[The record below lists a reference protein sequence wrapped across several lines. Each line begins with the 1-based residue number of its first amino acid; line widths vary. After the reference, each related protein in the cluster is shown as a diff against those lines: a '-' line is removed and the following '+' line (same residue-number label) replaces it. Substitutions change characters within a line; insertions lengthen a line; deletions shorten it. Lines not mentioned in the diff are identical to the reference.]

1 MSSAIPLKSLF
12 YGVFTIEKINIPYY
26 LGGIVYEETTRE
38 FTLMPDQATKLQAT
52 RILLTAAAVVILVT
66 GLKLGQS
73 FFIPVLLA
81 GFIATVSFP
90 ITYWLRRRRVPRP
103 IAVLLTVLVDFA
115 FLTGV
120 VIIVITL
127 TGDLESKWQDKYYPA
142 METKIEE
149 IRETAVTTLEKLKV
163 PDAQKTVD
171 NYATIEIPAQ
181 IGKSF
186 DPFDLG
192 KDVAVRVVG
201 FLGSTL
207 LILILT
213 VFMLS
218 EARMFSGRVNAILEA
233 RGPNLDRLL
242 NSTADIQRYLAMK
255 TVVSLA
261 TGVLAGFL
269 CWAAGLDFYV
279 LWGILAFALNFI
291 PVLGSIIAGIP
302 PFVLAFLVDGGP
314 SALAVG
320 VGYVSI
326 NIFLGNFLEPM
337 LMGRRFGLSTLV
349 VIISVLFWGFVW
361 GGVGMFLAVPLTM
374 VLKVM
379 LDNSEELRWI
389 AVAITKEKPDSILN
403 LHEIDTALESLPP
416 RDQVDLSGVT
426 TERRS

>member
-1 MSSAIPLKSLF
+1 MEGVLKRFPSK
-12 YGVFTIEKINIPYY
+12 VT
-26 LGGIVYEETTRE
+26 
-38 FTLMPDQATKLQAT
+38 MPDEAKKLQAT

-73 FFIPVLLA
+73 FFVPVLLA

-90 ITYWLRRRRVPRP
+90 ITSWLRKRRVPMP

-115 FLTGV
+115 FMTGV

-127 TGDLESKWQDKYYPA
+127 TGDLESKWQDRYYPA
-142 METKIEE
+142 MNSKIDEV
-149 IRETAVTTLEKLKV
+149 RETAVGVLENLKI
-163 PDAQKTVD
+163 PDARKTVD
-171 NYATIEIPAQ
+171 NYATIKIPAQ
-181 IGKSF
+181 IGKNF

-192 KDVAVRVVG
+192 KDVAVRVLG

-218 EARMFSGRVNAILEA
+218 EARMFGRRVNAVLEA
-233 RGPNLDRLL
+233 RGPNLDRLM

-269 CWAAGLDFYV
+269 CWAAGLDFYI

-291 PVLGSIIAGIP
+291 PVLGSIIAGVP
-302 PFVLAFLVDGGP
+302 PFIVAFLVDGGP

-320 VGYVSI
+320 VGYISI

-349 VIISVLFWGFVW
+349 VIISVLFWGFIW
-361 GGVGMFLAVPLTM
+361 GPVGMFLAVPLTM

-379 LDNSEELRWI
+379 LDNSDELRWI
-389 AVAITKEKPDSILN
+389 AVAITKEKPDSILD
-403 LHEIDTALESLPP
+403 LHDLDGSLDGLSSGN
-416 RDQVDLSGVT
+416 RVDLSAVT
-426 TERRS
+426 ADKRG

>member
-1 MSSAIPLKSLF
+1 MKRFPSK
-12 YGVFTIEKINIPYY
+12 VT
-26 LGGIVYEETTRE
+26 
-38 FTLMPDQATKLQAT
+38 MPDEAKKLQAT

-73 FFIPVLLA
+73 FFVPVLLA

-90 ITYWLRRRRVPRP
+90 ITSWLRKRRVPMP

-115 FLTGV
+115 FMTGV

-127 TGDLESKWQDKYYPA
+127 TGDLESKWQDRYYPA
-142 METKIEE
+142 MNSKIDEV
-149 IRETAVTTLEKLKV
+149 RETAVGVLENLKI
-163 PDAQKTVD
+163 PDARKTVD
-171 NYATIEIPAQ
+171 NYATIKIPAQ
-181 IGKSF
+181 IGKNF

-192 KDVAVRVVG
+192 KDVAVRVLG

-218 EARMFSGRVNAILEA
+218 EARMFGRRVNAVLEA
-233 RGPNLDRLL
+233 RGPNLDRLM

-269 CWAAGLDFYV
+269 CWAAGLDFYI

-291 PVLGSIIAGIP
+291 PVLGSIIAGVP
-302 PFVLAFLVDGGP
+302 PFIVAFLVDGGP

-320 VGYVSI
+320 VGYISI

-349 VIISVLFWGFVW
+349 VIISVLFWGFIW
-361 GGVGMFLAVPLTM
+361 GPVGMFLAVPLTM

-379 LDNSEELRWI
+379 LDNSDELRWI
-389 AVAITKEKPDSILN
+389 AVAITKEKPDSILD
-403 LHEIDTALESLPP
+403 LHDLDGSLDGLSSGD
-416 RDQVDLSGVT
+416 RVDLSAVT
-426 TERRS
+426 ADKRG

>member
-1 MSSAIPLKSLF
+1 LGRFYYQKKENLVYYQGWHFEMYCPL
-12 YGVFTIEKINIPYY
+12 TI
-26 LGGIVYEETTRE
+26 T
-38 FTLMPDQATKLQAT
+38 MPDEAKKLQAT
-52 RILLTAAAVVILVT
+52 RILLTAAAVVVLVT

-73 FFIPVLLA
+73 FFVPVLLA

-90 ITYWLRRRRVPRP
+90 ITSWLRKRRVPMP

-115 FLTGV
+115 FMTGV

-127 TGDLESKWQDKYYPA
+127 TGDLESKWQDRYYPA
-142 METKIEE
+142 MNSKIEE
-149 IRETAVTTLEKLKV
+149 VRETAVGVLEKLKV
-163 PDAQKTVD
+163 PDARKAVD
-171 NYATIEIPAQ
+171 NYATIKIPAQ
-181 IGKSF
+181 IGKNF

-192 KDVAVRVVG
+192 KDVAVRVLG

-218 EARMFSGRVNAILEA
+218 EARMFGRRVNAILEA
-233 RGPNLDRLL
+233 RGPNLDRLM

-261 TGVLAGFL
+261 TGILAGFL
-269 CWAAGLDFYV
+269 CWAAGLDFYI

-291 PVLGSIIAGIP
+291 PVLGSIIAGVP
-302 PFVLAFLVDGGP
+302 PFILAFLVDGGP

-320 VGYVSI
+320 VGYISI

-361 GGVGMFLAVPLTM
+361 GPVGMFLAVPLTM

-379 LDNSEELRWI
+379 LDNSDELRWI
-389 AVAITKEKPDSILN
+389 AVAITKEKPDSILD
-403 LHEIDTALESLPP
+403 LHDLDGSLNELSSH
-416 RDQVDLSGVT
+416 DQVDLSSVT
-426 TERRS
+426 ADKRG

>member
-1 MSSAIPLKSLF
+1 
-12 YGVFTIEKINIPYY
+12 
-26 LGGIVYEETTRE
+26 
-38 FTLMPDQATKLQAT
+38 MPHEAKKLQAT
-52 RILLTAAAVVILVT
+52 RILLTAAAVVILIT

-73 FFIPVLLA
+73 FFVPVLLA

-90 ITYWLRRRRVPRP
+90 ITSWLRKRRVPMP

-115 FLTGV
+115 FMTGV

-127 TGDLESKWQDKYYPA
+127 TGDLESKWQDRYYPA
-142 METKIEE
+142 MNSKIEE
-149 IRETAVTTLEKLKV
+149 VRETAVGVLENLKI
-163 PDAQKTVD
+163 PEARETVD

-181 IGKSF
+181 IGKNF

-192 KDVAVRVVG
+192 KDVAVRVLG

-218 EARMFSGRVNAILEA
+218 EARMFGRRVNAILEA
-233 RGPNLDRLL
+233 RGPNLDRLM
-242 NSTADIQRYLAMK
+242 NSSADIQRYLAMK

-269 CWAAGLDFYV
+269 CWAAGLDFYI

-302 PFVLAFLVDGGP
+302 PFILAFLVDGGP

-320 VGYVSI
+320 VGYISI

-361 GGVGMFLAVPLTM
+361 GPVGMFLAVPLTM

-379 LDNSEELRWI
+379 LDNSDELRWI
-389 AVAITKEKPDSILN
+389 AVAITKEKPDSILD
-403 LHEIDTALESLPP
+403 LHDLDGVSS
-416 RDQVDLSGVT
+416 RDRVDLSAVT
-426 TERRS
+426 AVTADKRG

>member
-1 MSSAIPLKSLF
+1 
-12 YGVFTIEKINIPYY
+12 
-26 LGGIVYEETTRE
+26 
-38 FTLMPDQATKLQAT
+38 MPDEAKKLQAT

-73 FFIPVLLA
+73 FFVPVLLA

-90 ITYWLRRRRVPRP
+90 ITSWLRKRRVPMP

-115 FLTGV
+115 FMTGV

-127 TGDLESKWQDKYYPA
+127 TGDLESKWQDRYYPA
-142 METKIEE
+142 MNSKIDEV
-149 IRETAVTTLEKLKV
+149 RETAVGVLENLKI
-163 PDAQKTVD
+163 PDARKTVD
-171 NYATIEIPAQ
+171 NYATIKIPAQ
-181 IGKSF
+181 IGKNF

-192 KDVAVRVVG
+192 KDVAVRVLG

-218 EARMFSGRVNAILEA
+218 EARMFGRRVNAVLEA
-233 RGPNLDRLL
+233 RGPNLDRLM

-269 CWAAGLDFYV
+269 CWAAGLDFYI

-291 PVLGSIIAGIP
+291 PVLGSIIAGVP
-302 PFVLAFLVDGGP
+302 PFIVAFLVDGGP

-320 VGYVSI
+320 VGYISI

-349 VIISVLFWGFVW
+349 VIISVLFWGFIW
-361 GGVGMFLAVPLTM
+361 GPVGMFLAVPLTM

-379 LDNSEELRWI
+379 LDNSDELRWI
-389 AVAITKEKPDSILN
+389 AVAITKEKPDSILD
-403 LHEIDTALESLPP
+403 LHDLDGSL
-416 RDQVDLSGVT
+416 DGLSSGDSVDLSAVT
-426 TERRS
+426 ADKRG

>member
-1 MSSAIPLKSLF
+1 M
-12 YGVFTIEKINIPYY
+12 
-26 LGGIVYEETTRE
+26 
-38 FTLMPDQATKLQAT
+38 
-52 RILLTAAAVVILVT
+52 
-66 GLKLGQS
+66 
-73 FFIPVLLA
+73 
-81 GFIATVSFP
+81 
-90 ITYWLRRRRVPRP
+90 PRP

-115 FLTGV
+115 FLTGI

-127 TGDLESKWQDKYYPA
+127 TGDLESKWEDKYYPA
-142 METKIEE
+142 TTAKIEE
-149 IRETAVTTLEKLKV
+149 VSATAVELLQKWKIPNAEDKV
-163 PDAQKTVD
+163 KE
-171 NYATIEIPAQ
+171 YATIQIPEQ
-181 IGKSF
+181 LGKSF

-192 KDVAVRVVG
+192 KDVAFRVGG

-218 EARMFSGRVNAILEA
+218 EARMFGRRVNAILEA
-233 RGPNLDRLL
+233 RGPNLDRLM

-261 TGVLAGFL
+261 TGFLAGFL

-279 LWGILAFALNFI
+279 LWGIVAFALNFI
-291 PVLGSIIAGIP
+291 PVLGSIIAGVP
-302 PFVLAFLVDGGP
+302 PFILAFLVDGGP

-320 VGYVSI
+320 IGYVSI

-361 GGVGMFLAVPLTM
+361 GPVGMFLAVPLTM

-379 LDNSEELRWI
+379 LDNSDELRWI
-389 AVAITKEKPDSILN
+389 AVAITKEKTVSILD
-403 LHEIDTALESLPP
+403 LHEIDEETEGLPLGE
-416 RDQVDLSGVT
+416 QVDLSSVIPDK
-426 TERRS
+426 RS

>member
-1 MSSAIPLKSLF
+1 MYFPPRI
-12 YGVFTIEKINIPYY
+12 T
-26 LGGIVYEETTRE
+26 
-38 FTLMPDQATKLQAT
+38 MPDEAKKLQAT
-52 RILLTAAAVVILVT
+52 RILLTAAAVVILIT

-73 FFIPVLLA
+73 FFVPVLLA

-90 ITYWLRRRRVPRP
+90 ITSWLRKRRVPMP

-115 FLTGV
+115 FMTGV

-127 TGDLESKWQDKYYPA
+127 TGDLESKWQDRYYPA
-142 METKIEE
+142 MNSKIEE
-149 IRETAVTTLEKLKV
+149 VRETAVGVLENLKI
-163 PDAQKTVD
+163 PEARETVD

-181 IGKSF
+181 IGKNF

-192 KDVAVRVVG
+192 KDVAVRVLG

-218 EARMFSGRVNAILEA
+218 EARMFGRRVNAILEA
-233 RGPNLDRLL
+233 RGPNLDRLM

-269 CWAAGLDFYV
+269 CWAAGLDFYI

-302 PFVLAFLVDGGP
+302 PFILAFLVDGGP

-320 VGYVSI
+320 VGYISI

-361 GGVGMFLAVPLTM
+361 GPVGMFLAVPLTM

-379 LDNSEELRWI
+379 LDNSDELRWI
-389 AVAITKEKPDSILN
+389 AVAITKEKPDSILD
-403 LHEIDTALESLPP
+403 LHDLDGSLDGVSS
-416 RDQVDLSGVT
+416 RDRVDLSAVT
-426 TERRS
+426 AVTADKRG

>member
-1 MSSAIPLKSLF
+1 
-12 YGVFTIEKINIPYY
+12 
-26 LGGIVYEETTRE
+26 
-38 FTLMPDQATKLQAT
+38 MPDETKKLQAT
-52 RILLTAAAVVILVT
+52 RILMTAAAVVILIA

-73 FFIPVLLA
+73 FFVPVLLA
-81 GFIATVSFP
+81 GFVATVSFP
-90 ITYWLRRRRVPRP
+90 ITSWLRKRRVPRP

-142 METKIEE
+142 MNSKIEE
-149 IRETAVTTLEKLKV
+149 VKGTAVLALQNLKV

-171 NYATIEIPAQ
+171 NYAAIEIPAQ
-181 IGKSF
+181 IGKNV

-192 KDVAVRVVG
+192 KNVAVGVLG
-201 FLGSTL
+201 FLGTTL

-218 EARMFSGRVNAILEA
+218 EARMFGRRVNAILEA
-233 RGPNLDRLL
+233 RGPNLDRLMD
-242 NSTADIQRYLAMK
+242 STADIQRYLAMK

-269 CWAAGLDFYV
+269 CWAAGLDFYI
-279 LWGILAFALNFI
+279 LWGILAFVLNFI

-302 PFVLAFLVDGGP
+302 PFILAFLVDGGP
-314 SALAVG
+314 SAIAVG
-320 VGYVSI
+320 VGYISI

-361 GGVGMFLAVPLTM
+361 GPVGMFLAVPLTM

-379 LDNSEELRWI
+379 LDNSGELRWI
-389 AVAITKEKPDSILN
+389 AVAITKEKPNSILD
-403 LHEIDTALESLPP
+403 LHEIDTVIGSLPP
-416 RDQVDLSGVT
+416 RDQVNLSGVT
-426 TERRS
+426 TGKRG

>member
-1 MSSAIPLKSLF
+1 MYFPPRI
-12 YGVFTIEKINIPYY
+12 T
-26 LGGIVYEETTRE
+26 
-38 FTLMPDQATKLQAT
+38 MPDEAKKLQAT
-52 RILLTAAAVVILVT
+52 RILLTAAAVVILIT

-73 FFIPVLLA
+73 FFVPVLLA

-90 ITYWLRRRRVPRP
+90 ITSWLRKRRVPMP

-115 FLTGV
+115 FMTGV

-127 TGDLESKWQDKYYPA
+127 TGDLESKWQDRYYPA
-142 METKIEE
+142 MNSKIEE
-149 IRETAVTTLEKLKV
+149 VRETAVGVLENLKI
-163 PDAQKTVD
+163 PEARETVD

-181 IGKSF
+181 IGKNF

-192 KDVAVRVVG
+192 KDVAVRVLG

-218 EARMFSGRVNAILEA
+218 EARMFGRRVNAILEA
-233 RGPNLDRLL
+233 RGPNLDRLM

-269 CWAAGLDFYV
+269 CWAAGLDFYI

-302 PFVLAFLVDGGP
+302 PFILAFLVDGGP

-320 VGYVSI
+320 VGYISI

-361 GGVGMFLAVPLTM
+361 GPVGMFLAVPLTM

-379 LDNSEELRWI
+379 LDNSDELRWI
-389 AVAITKEKPDSILN
+389 AVAITKEKPDSILD
-403 LHEIDTALESLPP
+403 LHDLDGSLDGVSS
-416 RDQVDLSGVT
+416 RDRVDLSAVT
-426 TERRS
+426 ADKRG

>member
-1 MSSAIPLKSLF
+1 
-12 YGVFTIEKINIPYY
+12 
-26 LGGIVYEETTRE
+26 
-38 FTLMPDQATKLQAT
+38 MPDEAKKLQAT
-52 RILLTAAAVVILVT
+52 RILLTAAAVMILVT

-73 FFIPVLLA
+73 FFVPVLLA

-90 ITYWLRRRRVPRP
+90 ITSWLRKRRVPMP

-115 FLTGV
+115 FMHAV

-127 TGDLESKWQDKYYPA
+127 TGDLESKWQDRYYPA
-142 METKIEE
+142 MNSKIDEV
-149 IRETAVTTLEKLKV
+149 RETAVGVLENLKI
-163 PDAQKTVD
+163 PDARKTVD
-171 NYATIEIPAQ
+171 NYATIKIPAQ
-181 IGKSF
+181 IGKNF

-192 KDVAVRVVG
+192 KDVAVRVLG

-218 EARMFSGRVNAILEA
+218 EARMFGRRVNAVLEA
-233 RGPNLDRLL
+233 RGPNLDRLM

-269 CWAAGLDFYV
+269 CWAAGLDFYI

-291 PVLGSIIAGIP
+291 PVLGSIIAGVP
-302 PFVLAFLVDGGP
+302 PFILAFLVDGGP

-320 VGYVSI
+320 VGYISI

-349 VIISVLFWGFVW
+349 VIISVLFWGFIW
-361 GGVGMFLAVPLTM
+361 GPVGMFLAVPLTM

-379 LDNSEELRWI
+379 LDNSDELRWI
-389 AVAITKEKPDSILN
+389 AVAITKEKPDSILD
-403 LHEIDTALESLPP
+403 LHDLDGSLDGLSS
-416 RDQVDLSGVT
+416 RDRVDLSAVT
-426 TERRS
+426 ADKRG

>member
-1 MSSAIPLKSLF
+1 
-12 YGVFTIEKINIPYY
+12 
-26 LGGIVYEETTRE
+26 
-38 FTLMPDQATKLQAT
+38 MPDEAKKLQAT
-52 RILLTAAAVVILVT
+52 RILMTAAAVVILVT

-73 FFIPVLLA
+73 FFVPVLLA

-90 ITYWLRRRRVPRP
+90 ITSWLRKRRVPMP

-115 FLTGV
+115 FMTGV

-127 TGDLESKWQDKYYPA
+127 TGDLESKWQDRYYPA
-142 METKIEE
+142 MNSKIDEV
-149 IRETAVTTLEKLKV
+149 RETAVGVLENLKI
-163 PDAQKTVD
+163 PDARKTVD
-171 NYATIEIPAQ
+171 NYATIKIPAQ
-181 IGKSF
+181 IGKNF

-192 KDVAVRVVG
+192 KDVAVRVLG

-218 EARMFSGRVNAILEA
+218 EARMFGRRVNAVLEA
-233 RGPNLDRLL
+233 RGPNLDRLM

-269 CWAAGLDFYV
+269 CWAAGLDFYI

-291 PVLGSIIAGIP
+291 PVLGSIIAGVP
-302 PFVLAFLVDGGP
+302 PFIVAFLVDGGP

-320 VGYVSI
+320 VGYISI

-349 VIISVLFWGFVW
+349 VIISVLFWGFIW
-361 GGVGMFLAVPLTM
+361 GPVGMFLAVPLTM

-379 LDNSEELRWI
+379 LDNSDELRWI
-389 AVAITKEKPDSILN
+389 AVAITKEKPDSILD
-403 LHEIDTALESLPP
+403 LHDLDGSLDGLSSGD
-416 RDQVDLSGVT
+416 RVDLSAVT
-426 TERRS
+426 ADKRG

>member
-1 MSSAIPLKSLF
+1 MNFPLRK
-12 YGVFTIEKINIPYY
+12 N
-26 LGGIVYEETTRE
+26 
-38 FTLMPDQATKLQAT
+38 MPDEAKRLQAT

-66 GLKLGQS
+66 GLKLGQA
-73 FFIPVLLA
+73 FFVPVLLA

-90 ITYWLRRRRVPRP
+90 ITSWLRKRRVPMP
-103 IAVLLTVLVDFA
+103 ISVLLTVLVDFA
-115 FLTGV
+115 FMTGV

-127 TGDLESKWQDKYYPA
+127 TGDLESKWQDRYYPA
-142 METKIEE
+142 MNTKIEE
-149 IRETAVTTLEKLKV
+149 VRETAVGVLENLKV
-163 PDAQKTVD
+163 PDARKTVD
-171 NYATIEIPAQ
+171 NYATIKIPAQ
-181 IGKSF
+181 IGKNF

-192 KDVAVRVVG
+192 KDVAVRVLG

-218 EARMFSGRVNAILEA
+218 EARMFGRRVNAILEA
-233 RGPNLDRLL
+233 RGPNLDRLM

-269 CWAAGLDFYV
+269 CWAAGLDFYI

-302 PFVLAFLVDGGP
+302 PFILAFLVDGGP

-320 VGYVSI
+320 VGYISI

-361 GGVGMFLAVPLTM
+361 GPVGMFLAVPLTM

-379 LDNSEELRWI
+379 LDNSDELRWI
-389 AVAITKEKPDSILN
+389 AVAITKEKPGSILD
-403 LHEIDTALESLPP
+403 LHDLDGSLDQLSS
-416 RDQVDLSGVT
+416 RDRVDLSAVT
-426 TERRS
+426 AEKRG

>member
-1 MSSAIPLKSLF
+1 
-12 YGVFTIEKINIPYY
+12 
-26 LGGIVYEETTRE
+26 
-38 FTLMPDQATKLQAT
+38 
-52 RILLTAAAVVILVT
+52 
-66 GLKLGQS
+66 
-73 FFIPVLLA
+73 
-81 GFIATVSFP
+81 
-90 ITYWLRRRRVPRP
+90 
-103 IAVLLTVLVDFA
+103 
-115 FLTGV
+115 
-120 VIIVITL
+120 
-127 TGDLESKWQDKYYPA
+127 
-142 METKIEE
+142 
-149 IRETAVTTLEKLKV
+149 
-163 PDAQKTVD
+163 
-171 NYATIEIPAQ
+171 
-181 IGKSF
+181 
-186 DPFDLG
+186 
-192 KDVAVRVVG
+192 
-201 FLGSTL
+201 
-207 LILILT
+207 
-213 VFMLS
+213 MLS

>member
-1 MSSAIPLKSLF
+1 
-12 YGVFTIEKINIPYY
+12 
-26 LGGIVYEETTRE
+26 
-38 FTLMPDQATKLQAT
+38 MPDEAKKLQAT

-73 FFIPVLLA
+73 FFVPVLLA

-90 ITYWLRRRRVPRP
+90 ITSWLRKRRVPMP

-115 FLTGV
+115 FMTGV

-127 TGDLESKWQDKYYPA
+127 TGDLESKWQDRYYPA
-142 METKIEE
+142 MNSKIDEV
-149 IRETAVTTLEKLKV
+149 RETAVGVLENLKI
-163 PDAQKTVD
+163 PDARKTVD
-171 NYATIEIPAQ
+171 NYATIKIPAQ
-181 IGKSF
+181 IGKNF

-192 KDVAVRVVG
+192 KDVAVRVLG

-218 EARMFSGRVNAILEA
+218 EARMFGRRVNAVLEA
-233 RGPNLDRLL
+233 RGPNLDRLM

-269 CWAAGLDFYV
+269 CWAAGLDFYI

-291 PVLGSIIAGIP
+291 PVLGSIIAGVP
-302 PFVLAFLVDGGP
+302 PFIVAFLVDGGP
-314 SALAVG
+314 SALAFG
-320 VGYVSI
+320 VGYISI

-349 VIISVLFWGFVW
+349 VIISVLFWGFIW
-361 GGVGMFLAVPLTM
+361 GPVGMFLAVPLTM

-379 LDNSEELRWI
+379 LDNSDELRWI
-389 AVAITKEKPDSILN
+389 AVAITKEKPDSILD
-403 LHEIDTALESLPP
+403 LHDLDGSLDGLSSGD
-416 RDQVDLSGVT
+416 RVDLSAVT
-426 TERRS
+426 ADKRG

>member
-1 MSSAIPLKSLF
+1 
-12 YGVFTIEKINIPYY
+12 
-26 LGGIVYEETTRE
+26 
-38 FTLMPDQATKLQAT
+38 MPDEAKKLQAT

-73 FFIPVLLA
+73 FFVPVLLA

-90 ITYWLRRRRVPRP
+90 ITSWLRKRRVPMP

-115 FLTGV
+115 FMTGV

-127 TGDLESKWQDKYYPA
+127 TGDLESKWQDRYYPA
-142 METKIEE
+142 MNSKIDEV
-149 IRETAVTTLEKLKV
+149 RETAVGVLENLKI
-163 PDAQKTVD
+163 PDARKTVD
-171 NYATIEIPAQ
+171 NYATIKIPAQ
-181 IGKSF
+181 IGKNF

-192 KDVAVRVVG
+192 KDVAVRVLG

-218 EARMFSGRVNAILEA
+218 EARMFGRRVNAVLEA
-233 RGPNLDRLL
+233 RGPNLDRLM

-269 CWAAGLDFYV
+269 CWAAGLDFYI

-291 PVLGSIIAGIP
+291 PVLGSIIAGVP
-302 PFVLAFLVDGGP
+302 PFIVAFLVDGGP

-320 VGYVSI
+320 VGYISI

-349 VIISVLFWGFVW
+349 VIISVLFWGFIW
-361 GGVGMFLAVPLTM
+361 GPVGMFLAVPLTM

-379 LDNSEELRWI
+379 LDNSDELRWI
-389 AVAITKEKPDSILN
+389 AVAITKEKPDSILD
-403 LHEIDTALESLPP
+403 LHDLDGSLDGLSSGN
-416 RDQVDLSGVT
+416 RVDLSAVT
-426 TERRS
+426 ADKRG